1 LGDIVLKKYLE
12 IGQIVGTHGIKG
24 EVRIN
29 PWCDSPDFLA
39 SFKVL
44 YKDSGKTAIEVS
56 RARVHQRIVIA
67 KLKGIDNVNDAAVL
81 RNTVL
86 FIDRDDAEIP
96 KGSYFIQD
104 LIGCEVRDIDSGEVL
119 GTVSDV
125 SQTGANDV
133 WHIKRGEKEYLIP
146 AIPDVVIET
155 DVENSLI
162 KIRPLKG
169 IFDDE
174 D

>member
-1 LGDIVLKKYLE
+1 MLKKYLE

-29 PWCDSPDFLA
+29 PWCDSPDFLT

-44 YKDSGKTAIEVS
+44 YKDGGKASFEVS

-67 KLKGIDNVNDAAVL
+67 KLKGIDTVNDAALL

-86 FIDRDDAEIP
+86 FIDRDDAVIP
-96 KGSYFIQD
+96 EGSYFIQD
-104 LIGCEVRDIDSGEVL
+104 LIGCKVQDADSGEDL
-119 GTVSDV
+119 GTLSDV

-133 WHIKRGEKEYLIP
+133 WHIIRDGREYLIP